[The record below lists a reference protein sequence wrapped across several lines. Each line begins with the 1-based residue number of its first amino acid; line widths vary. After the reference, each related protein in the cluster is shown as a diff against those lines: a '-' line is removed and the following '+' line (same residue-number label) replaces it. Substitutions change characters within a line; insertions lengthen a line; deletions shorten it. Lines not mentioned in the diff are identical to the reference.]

1 MVSEDRKWNAM
12 NPELSKTLKKLKVW
26 KNFVVRK
33 IKFHKKELLDQILQT
48 QNQLYL
54 RAHQWIAEHAP
65 VVTTN
70 YDKTPAW
77 FKKGTFYLPWF
88 CAFIIILNYFNVFDR
103 NPPIKS
109 VQDPNVVVVNEDLR
123 KMIADGKVQDA
134 PFIEELRASGRIDFN
149 ELYLSRIGA
158 NVTGRV
164 SEILAVPGQMVKQ
177 GDVLAKITSTELTQS
192 QLAYLKAKSA
202 SQLADQ
208 AANRAKILYKE
219 DVIALAEL
227 QKREAEASSAKA
239 EFRAAN
245 DQLKVQGMDQASID
259 RLAKSGLIESINN
272 VIATIPGEIVERKIN
287 KGQVVQPADALFT
300 VADLSTLWAIS
311 EVPESNSYLIH
322 KGQKASVIIPA
333 LRNQEVEGVV
343 AHVDSI
349 VNPQTRTV
357 VVRMELSNKDGL
369 IKPGM
374 LATMLI
380 ESQPVER
387 LVVPLA
393 AIVREDN
400 HDHVFIRLDDDLYRM
415 VPVKLGPEGKGFRPV
430 ISGLKEGQEIAIEG
444 AYHLNT
450 ERKRQLSG
458 G

>member
-1 MVSEDRKWNAM
+1 MKQEFITMISRVKQWISTGIQQAIVY
-12 NPELSKTLKKLKVW
+12 SKDWFNQVATY
-26 KNFVVRK
+26 
-33 IKFHKKELLDQILQT
+33 QA
-48 QNQLYL
+48 QLYGT
-54 RAHQWIAEHAP
+54 AYQWLASKLPA
-65 VVTTN
+65 VTQR
-70 YDKTPAW
+70 YDRSPQWLKRG
-77 FKKGTFYLPWF
+77 FFYLPWLIVF
-88 CAFIIILNYFNVFDR
+88 LMVLNYFNVFDR
-103 NPPIKS
+103 SPVIKS
-109 VQDPNVVVVNEDLR
+109 VQDPNVVVVNEDLH
-123 KMIADGKVQDA
+123 KMITDGKAQLA
-134 PFIEELRASGRIDFN
+134 PFVEELRASGRIDFN
-149 ELYLSRIGA
+149 ELNLSRIGA

-164 SEILAVPGQMVKQ
+164 SEILAVPGQIVKQ

-208 AANRAKILYKE
+208 AANRARILFKE

-227 QKREAEASSAKA
+227 QKREAEANSAKA
-239 EFRAAN
+239 EYRAAN
-245 DQLKVQGMDQASID
+245 DQLRVQGMDQGNID

-311 EVPESNSYLIH
+311 EVPESNSYLIR
-322 KGQKASVIIPA
+322 KGQKAALIIPD
-333 LRNQEVEGVV
+333 LRNQEIEGTV

-357 VVRMELSNKDGL
+357 VVRMELANKEGQ

-380 ESQPVER
+380 ESQPIEK
-387 LVVPLA
+387 LVVPVA
-393 AIVREDN
+393 AVIREDN
-400 HDHVFIRLDDDLYRM
+400 HDHVFVRIDDDLYRM
-415 VPVKLGPEGKGFRPV
+415 VPVKLGPEGRGFRPV
-430 ISGLKEGQEIAIEG
+430 ISGLKEGQEIVTDG

>member
-1 MVSEDRKWNAM
+1 MKQEFVAFI
-12 NPELSKTLKKLKVW
+12 KKLRVW
-26 KNFVVRK
+26 KTFFIQKVMVHSKEWTGQVV
-33 IKFHKKELLDQILQT
+33 QT
-48 QNQLYL
+48 QNHCYQM
-54 RAHQWIAEHAP
+54 AHDHIAAHAP
-65 VVTTN
+65 VITTR
-70 YDKTPAW
+70 YDRLPQW
-77 FKKGTFYLPWF
+77 FKKGVFYLPWL
-88 CAFIIILNYFNVFDR
+88 CIFIITLNYFDVFDR
-103 NPPIKS
+103 RPAIKS

-123 KMIADGKVQDA
+123 KLIADGKAQVS
-134 PFIEELRASGRIDFN
+134 PFVEELRASGRIDFN
-149 ELYLSRIGA
+149 ERYLSRIGA

-164 SEILAVPGQMVKQ
+164 SDILAVPGQMVKQ

-227 QKREAEASSAKA
+227 QKREAESSSAKA

-245 DQLKVQGMDQASID
+245 DQLRVQGMDQASID
-259 RLAKSGLIESINN
+259 RLAKTGLIESINN

-300 VADLSTLWAIS
+300 VADLSTFWAIS
-311 EVPESNSYLIH
+311 EVPESNAYLIH
-322 KGQKASVIIPA
+322 KGQKASLIIPA
-333 LRNQEVEGVV
+333 LRNLEIEGSV

-357 VVRMELSNKDGL
+357 VVRMELSNKEWQ

-380 ESQPVER
+380 ESQPMDK
-387 LVVPLA
+387 LVVPVGA
-393 AIVREDN
+393 VVREDN
-400 HDHVFIRLDDDLYRM
+400 HDHVFVRQDDDLYRM
-415 VPVKLGPEGKGFRPV
+415 VTVKLGPEGKGYRPV
-430 ISGLKEGQEIAIEG
+430 ISGLKEGQEIATEG

>member
-1 MVSEDRKWNAM
+1 MKEKITPFLQWLGHWQKALLGQVKRY
-12 NPELSKTLKKLKVW
+12 LKEW
-26 KNFVVRK
+26 FEQVV
-33 IKFHKKELLDQILQT
+33 QT
-48 QNQLYL
+48 QSHYYQIIHDWLGTYVPSVIQ
-54 RAHQWIAEHAP
+54 RYDAAPHQI
-65 VVTTN
+65 
-70 YDKTPAW
+70 
-77 FKKGTFYLPWF
+77 KKGLFFLPWLVLF
-88 CAFIIILNYFNVFDR
+88 VSTLNYFNVFDR
-103 NPPIKS
+103 GPTIKS
-109 VQDPNVVVVNEDLR
+109 VQDPNVVVVNQDFR
-123 KMIADGKVQDA
+123 KMIADGKVQIA
-134 PFIEELRASGRIDFN
+134 PFVEELRASGRIDFN
-149 ELYLSRIGA
+149 ELFLSRIGA

-164 SEILAVPGQMVKQ
+164 SEILAVPGQAVKQ

-227 QKREAEASSAKA
+227 QKREAESSSAKA
-239 EFRAAN
+239 EYRAAN
-245 DQLKVQGMDQASID
+245 DQLRVQGMDQASID
-259 RLAKSGLIESINN
+259 RLAKSGVIESINN

-311 EVPESNSYLIH
+311 EVPESNSYLIR
-322 KGQKASVIIPA
+322 KGQKASLLIPA
-333 LRNQEVEGVV
+333 LRNQEIEGTV

-357 VVRMELSNKDGL
+357 VVRMELPNKEGL

-380 ESQPVER
+380 ESQPIDK
-387 LVVPLA
+387 LVVPVGA
-393 AIVREDN
+393 VVREDN
-400 HDHVFIRLDDDLYRM
+400 HDHVFVRIDDDLYRM
-415 VPVKLGPEGKGFRPV
+415 VPVKLGVEGRGYRPV
-430 ISGLKEGQEIAIEG
+430 ISGLKEGQEIAIDG

>member
-1 MVSEDRKWNAM
+1 MKQKLSVMM
-12 NPELSKTLKKLKVW
+12 NKLKVW
-26 KNFVVRK
+26 KRFLVTK
-33 IKFHKKELLDQILQT
+33 LKFHSKVLFNQIIQT
-48 QNQLYL
+48 QNQLYQH
-54 RAHQWIAEHAP
+54 AHQWISDHVPAIS
-65 VVTTN
+65 TR
-70 YDKTPAW
+70 YDGSPQWLKR
-77 FKKGTFYLPWF
+77 GVFYLPWF
-88 CAFIIILNYFNVFDR
+88 CVFIIILNYFNVFDR
-103 NPPIKS
+103 RPTIKS
-109 VQDPNVVVVNEDLR
+109 VQDPNVVVVNQDLR
-123 KMIADGKVQDA
+123 KIITDGKAQVS
-134 PFIEELRASGRIDFN
+134 PFVEELRASGRIDFN
-149 ELYLSRIGA
+149 ELFLSRIGA

-164 SEILAVPGQMVKQ
+164 SDILAVPGQIVKQ

-227 QKREAEASSAKA
+227 QRREAESSSAKA

-245 DQLKVQGMDQASID
+245 DQLRVQGMDQSSID
-259 RLAKSGLIESINN
+259 KLAKSGVIESINN
-272 VIATIPGEIVERKIN
+272 VVATIPGEIVERKIN

-322 KGQKASVIIPA
+322 KGQKASLIIPA
-333 LRNQEVEGVV
+333 LRNQEIEGTV

-357 VVRMELSNKDGL
+357 VVRMELANKEGQ

-380 ESQPVER
+380 ESQPMDK
-387 LVVPLA
+387 LVVPVGA
-393 AIVREDN
+393 VVREDN
-400 HDHVFIRLDDDLYRM
+400 HDHVFVRMDDDLYRM

>member
-1 MVSEDRKWNAM
+1 M
-12 NPELSKTLKKLKVW
+12 NQEFAAILKKIKVW
-26 KNFVVRK
+26 KTFLVRK
-33 IKFHKKELLDQILQT
+33 MKFHTREWFGQILQT
-48 QNQLYL
+48 QNQLYAQ
-54 RAHQWIAEHAP
+54 AHQWLAGHVPAI
-65 VVTTN
+65 TGR
-70 YDKTPAW
+70 YDKSPQW
-77 FKKGTFYLPWF
+77 FKKGMFYLPWF
-88 CAFIIILNYFNVFDR
+88 CLFIIVLNYFNVFDR
-103 NPPIKS
+103 SPAVKS
-109 VQDPNVVVVNEDLR
+109 VQDPNMVVVNEDLH
-123 KMIADGKVQDA
+123 KMIVDGKAQVL
-134 PFIEELRASGRIDFN
+134 PFVEELRASGRIDFN

-164 SEILAVPGQMVKQ
+164 SEILAVPGQTVKQ

-208 AANRAKILYKE
+208 ASNRAKILYKE

-227 QKREAEASSAKA
+227 QRREAEASSAKA

-245 DQLKVQGMDQASID
+245 DQLRVQGMDQSSID
-259 RLAKSGLIESINN
+259 RLAKSGVIESINN

-311 EVPESNSYLIH
+311 EVPESNSYLIR

-333 LRNQEVEGVV
+333 LRNQEIEGVV

-357 VVRMELSNKDGL
+357 VVRMELANKDGQ

-380 ESQPVER
+380 ESQPVDR

-400 HDHVFIRLDDDLYRM
+400 HDHVFIRLDDDTYRM
-415 VPVKLGPEGKGFRPV
+415 VPVKLGPEGKGYRPV
-430 ISGLKEGQEIAIEG
+430 ISGLKEGQEIAVGG

>member
-1 MVSEDRKWNAM
+1 MAGEDRKWNAM
-12 NPELSKTLKKLKVW
+12 SPELATLLKKVKVW
-26 KNFVVRK
+26 KTFLVRK
-33 IKFHKKELLDQILQT
+33 IKFYKKELVGQVIQT
-48 QNQLYL
+48 QNQLYAQ
-54 RAHQWIAEHAP
+54 AHQWISEHVPA
-65 VVTTN
+65 VSGR
-70 YDKTPAW
+70 YDKTPPW
-77 FKKGTFYLPWF
+77 FKRGMFYLPWF
-88 CAFIIILNYFNVFDR
+88 CAFIIVLNYFNVFDR
-103 NPPIKS
+103 RPAIKS
-109 VQDPNVVVVNEDLR
+109 VQDPNVVVVNEDLH
-123 KMIADGKVQDA
+123 KMITDGKAQVS
-134 PFIEELRASGRIDFN
+134 PFVEELRASGRIDFN

-164 SEILAVPGQMVKQ
+164 SDILAVPGQMVKQ

-227 QKREAEASSAKA
+227 QRREAEASSAKA
-239 EFRAAN
+239 EYRAAN
-245 DQLKVQGMDQASID
+245 DQLRVQGMDQASID
-259 RLAKSGLIESINN
+259 KLAKSGVIESINN
-272 VIATIPGEIVERKIN
+272 VVATIPGEIVERKIN

-300 VADLSTLWAIS
+300 VADLSSLWAIS
-311 EVPESNSYLIH
+311 EVPESNSYLIR
-322 KGQKASVIIPA
+322 KGQKASLIIPA
-333 LRNQEVEGVV
+333 LRNQEIEGVV

-357 VVRMELSNKDGL
+357 VVRMELANKDGQ

-380 ESQPVER
+380 ESQPVDK
-387 LVVPLA
+387 LVVPLG

-400 HDHVFIRLDDDLYRM
+400 HDHVFIRLDDDTYRM

-430 ISGLKEGQEIAIEG
+430 ISGLKEGQEIATSG

>member
-1 MVSEDRKWNAM
+1 MKQEIAA
-12 NPELSKTLKKLKVW
+12 LITKLKVW
-26 KNFVVRK
+26 NSYIVGKVKLYARERLGQVV
-33 IKFHKKELLDQILQT
+33 QV
-48 QNQLYL
+48 QNDWY
-54 RAHQWIAEHAP
+54 RIAHEWMATHAP
-65 VVTTN
+65 AVTGR
-70 YDKTPAW
+70 YDQSPYWLKRSL
-77 FKKGTFYLPWF
+77 FYLPWL
-88 CAFIIILNYFNVFDR
+88 CAFLIVLNYFNVFDR
-103 NPPIKS
+103 RPVIKS
-109 VQDPNVVVVNEDLR
+109 VQDPNVVVVNQDLR
-123 KMIADGKVQDA
+123 KMMTDGKVQVA
-134 PFIEELRASGRIDFN
+134 PFIEEIRASGRIDFN

-164 SEILAVPGQMVKQ
+164 SEILAVPGQLVKQ

-227 QKREAEASSAKA
+227 QKREAESSSARA

-245 DQLKVQGMDQASID
+245 DQLRVQGMNQASID
-259 RLAKSGLIESINN
+259 RLAKTGVIESINN

-287 KGQVVQPADALFT
+287 QGQVVQPADALFT

-311 EVPESNSYLIH
+311 EVPESNSYLIR
-322 KGQKASVIIPA
+322 KGQKASLIIPS
-333 LRNQEVEGVV
+333 LRNQEIEGTV

-357 VVRMELSNKDGL
+357 VVRMELANKDSQ

-380 ESQPVER
+380 ESQSIEK
-387 LVVPLA
+387 LVVPVGA
-393 AIVREDN
+393 VVREDN

-415 VPVKLGPEGKGFRPV
+415 VPVKLGPEGRGYRPV
-430 ISGLKEGQEIAIEG
+430 ISGLKDGQEIATEG

>member
-1 MVSEDRKWNAM
+1 MACEDRKWNAM
-12 NPELSKTLKKLKVW
+12 NQELAKIVRKVRVW
-26 KNFVVRK
+26 KTFLTRK
-33 IKFHKKELLDQILQT
+33 IKFHVKESSNQVLQT
-48 QNQLYL
+48 QTHLYEQ
-54 RAHQWIAEHAP
+54 AHQWIAKHVPA
-65 VVTTN
+65 VSGR
-70 YDKTPAW
+70 YDNTPPW
-77 FKKGTFYLPWF
+77 FKRGIFYLPWF
-88 CAFIIILNYFNVFDR
+88 AAFIIILNYFNVFDLK
-103 NPPIKS
+103 PPVKS
-109 VQDPNVVVVNEDLR
+109 VQDPNVVVVNADLQ
-123 KMIADGKVQDA
+123 KMIADGKVKIS
-134 PFIEELRASGRIDFN
+134 PFVEELRTSGRIDFN
-149 ELYLSRIGA
+149 ERFLSRIGA

-164 SEILAVPGQMVKQ
+164 SEILAVPGQIVKQ
-177 GDVLAKITSTELTQS
+177 GDILAKITSTELTQS

-202 SQLADQ
+202 SQLAEQ

-227 QKREAEASSAKA
+227 QRREAESSSAKA

-245 DQLKVQGMDQASID
+245 DQLRVQGMDQASID
-259 RLAKSGLIESINN
+259 KLAKSGVIESINN

-287 KGQVVQPADALFT
+287 KGQVVQPSDALFT
-300 VADLSTLWAIS
+300 VADLDTLWAIS
-311 EVPESNSYLIH
+311 EVPESNAYLIR
-322 KGQKASVIIPA
+322 KGQKASLIIPA
-333 LRNQEVEGVV
+333 LRNQEIEGVI

-357 VVRMELSNKDGL
+357 VVRMELPNHDGL

-380 ESQPVER
+380 ESQPVDR
-387 LVVPLA
+387 LVVPGSA
-393 AIVREDN
+393 VVREDN
-400 HDHVFIRLDDDLYRM
+400 HDHVFVKLDDELYRM

-430 ISGLKEGQEIAIEG
+430 ISGLKDGQEIAIQG

>member
-1 MVSEDRKWNAM
+1 MKQKIAALINKIRDWTSFLLE
-12 NPELSKTLKKLKVW
+12 KVKFYSREW
-26 KNFVVRK
+26 LGQVV
-33 IKFHKKELLDQILQT
+33 QT
-48 QNQLYL
+48 QDHWYQM
-54 RAHQWIAEHAP
+54 AHDWSASHVPA
-65 VVTTN
+65 VTGR
-70 YDKTPAW
+70 YDRSPNWLKRSL
-77 FKKGTFYLPWF
+77 FYLPWL
-88 CAFIIILNYFNVFDR
+88 CVFIVTLNYFNVFDR
-103 NPPIKS
+103 SPAIKS
-109 VQDPNVVVVNEDLR
+109 VQDPNVVVVGEDLH
-123 KMIADGKVQDA
+123 KMIADGKVQIA
-134 PFIEELRASGRIDFN
+134 PFIEELRASGRVDFN
-149 ELYLSRIGA
+149 ELQLSRIGA

-164 SEILAVPGQMVKQ
+164 SEILAVPGQIVKQ

-227 QKREAEASSAKA
+227 QKREAESSSSRA
-239 EFRAAN
+239 EFRATN
-245 DQLKVQGMDQASID
+245 DQLRVQGMDQASID
-259 RLAKSGLIESINN
+259 RLAKSGVIESINN

-311 EVPESNSYLIH
+311 EVPESNSYLIR
-322 KGQKASVIIPA
+322 KGQKASLIIPA
-333 LRNQEVEGVV
+333 LRNQEIEGVV

-357 VVRMELSNKDGL
+357 VVRMEIANKEGQ

-380 ESQPVER
+380 ESQPIEK
-387 LVVPLA
+387 LVVPVG

-400 HDHVFIRLDDDLYRM
+400 HDHVFIRLDDDMYRM
-415 VPVKLGPEGKGFRPV
+415 VPVKLGPEGRGFRPV
-430 ISGLKEGQEIAIEG
+430 ISGLKEGQEIAIDG

>member
-1 MVSEDRKWNAM
+1 MKSEIASLTRKVKVQIKL
-12 NPELSKTLKKLKVW
+12 LSRKGKRYLKAWFDQLIQMQNQW
-26 KNFVVRK
+26 Y
-33 IKFHKKELLDQILQT
+33 QILHDR
-48 QNQLYL
+48 LAIYMP
-54 RAHQWIAEHAP
+54 A
-65 VVTTN
+65 VVGR
-70 YDKTPAW
+70 YDHLPYW
-77 FKKGTFYLPWF
+77 FKRSIFYLPW
-88 CAFIIILNYFNVFDR
+88 IILLLITLNYFNVFDR
-103 NPPIKS
+103 KPPIKS
-109 VQDPNVVVVNEDLR
+109 VQDPNVVEVNQDLR
-123 KMIADGKVQDA
+123 KMIGDGKVQIA
-134 PFIEELRASGRIDFN
+134 PFIEELRASGRVDFN
-149 ELYLSRIGA
+149 ELFLSRIGA

-164 SEILAVPGQMVKQ
+164 SEILAVPGQSVKQ

-208 AANRAKILYKE
+208 AANRAKILFKE

-245 DQLKVQGMDQASID
+245 DQLRVQGMNQESID
-259 RLAKSGLIESINN
+259 RLAKSGVIESINN

-287 KGQVVQPADALFT
+287 KGQVVQPSDALFT
-300 VADLSTLWAIS
+300 VADLSTLWAIA
-311 EVPESNSYLIH
+311 EVPESNAYLLR
-322 KGQKASVIIPA
+322 KGQKVSLIIPA
-333 LRNQEVEGVV
+333 LRNQEIEGTV

-357 VVRMELSNKDGL
+357 VVRMELTNKDGL

-380 ESQPVER
+380 ESQPIEK
-387 LVVPLA
+387 LVVPMG

-400 HDHVFIRLDDDLYRM
+400 HDHVFVRLDDDFYRM
-415 VPVKLGPEGKGFRPV
+415 VPVKLGPEGRGFRPV
-430 ISGLKEGQEIAIEG
+430 ISGLKDGQEIAIEG

-458 G
+458 GG

>member
-1 MVSEDRKWNAM
+1 
-12 NPELSKTLKKLKVW
+12 
-26 KNFVVRK
+26 
-33 IKFHKKELLDQILQT
+33 
-48 QNQLYL
+48 
-54 RAHQWIAEHAP
+54 
-65 VVTTN
+65 
-70 YDKTPAW
+70 
-77 FKKGTFYLPWF
+77 
-88 CAFIIILNYFNVFDR
+88 
-103 NPPIKS
+103 
-109 VQDPNVVVVNEDLR
+109 
-123 KMIADGKVQDA
+123 MIADGKAQVA
-134 PFIEELRASGRIDFN
+134 PFVEELRASGRIDFN
-149 ELYLSRIGA
+149 ELNLSRIGA

-164 SEILAVPGQMVKQ
+164 SEILAVPGQIVKQ
-177 GDVLAKITSTELTQS
+177 GDILAKITSTELTQS

-208 AANRAKILYKE
+208 AAERARILYKE

-227 QKREAEASSAKA
+227 QKREAESSSAKA
-239 EFRAAN
+239 EYRAAN
-245 DQLKVQGMDQASID
+245 DQLRVQGMSQSNID

-300 VADLSTLWAIS
+300 VADLSTLWAVS
-311 EVPESNSYLIH
+311 EVPESNSYLIR
-322 KGQKASVIIPA
+322 KGQKASVLIPA
-333 LRNQEVEGVV
+333 LRNQDIEGTV

-357 VVRMELSNKDGL
+357 VVRMELANKDGQ

-380 ESQPVER
+380 ESQPIDK
-387 LVVPLA
+387 LVVPVA
-393 AIVREDN
+393 SVIREDN
-400 HDHVFIRLDDDLYRM
+400 HDHVFIRIDDDLYRM
-415 VPVKLGPEGKGFRPV
+415 VPVKLGPEGRGFRPV
-430 ISGLKEGQEIAIEG
+430 ISGLKEGQEIVTEG

>member
-1 MVSEDRKWNAM
+1 VAGEDRKWNAM
-12 NPELSKTLKKLKVW
+12 NPELAKALKKLKVW

-33 IKFHKKELLDQILQT
+33 IKFHKKELLNQILET

-54 RAHQWIAEHAP
+54 RAHLWIAEHAP

-70 YDKTPAW
+70 YDKTPPW
-77 FKKGTFYLPWF
+77 FKKGVFYLPWF

-103 NPPIKS
+103 SPTVKS
-109 VQDPNVVVVNEDLR
+109 VQDPNVVVVNEDLH
-123 KMIADGKVQDA
+123 KMIVDGKVHIA
-134 PFIEELRASGRIDFN
+134 PFVEELRASGRIDFN
-149 ELYLSRIGA
+149 ELFLSRIGA

-245 DQLKVQGMDQASID
+245 DQLRVQGMDQVSID
-259 RLAKSGLIESINN
+259 RLAKSGVIESINN
-272 VIATIPGEIVERKIN
+272 VVATIPGEIVERKIN

-322 KGQKASVIIPA
+322 KGQKASLIIPA
-333 LRNQEVEGVV
+333 LRNQEIEGVV

-357 VVRMELSNKDGL
+357 VVRMELANKEGQ

-380 ESQPVER
+380 ESQPVDK
-387 LVVPLA
+387 LVVPLGA
-393 AIVREDN
+393 VVREDN
-400 HDHVFIRLDDDLYRM
+400 HDHVFVRLDDELYRM
-415 VPVKLGPEGKGFRPV
+415 VPVKLGPEGKGYRPV

>member
-1 MVSEDRKWNAM
+1 MKEKIAQ
-12 NPELSKTLKKLKVW
+12 L
-26 KNFVVRK
+26 
-33 IKFHKKELLDQILQT
+33 IKFISHWKTVLLEHAKRYSAEWLGQVTQT
-48 QNQLYL
+48 QNQYYQL
-54 RAHQWIAEHAP
+54 AHDWLGTRVP
-65 VVTTN
+65 VVTQR
-70 YDKTPAW
+70 YDAGPAW
-77 FKKGTFYLPWF
+77 LKKGLFYLPWVLLLVMT
-88 CAFIIILNYFNVFDR
+88 LNYFNVFDR
-103 NPPIKS
+103 SPAIKS
-109 VQDPNVVVVNEDLR
+109 VQDPNVVVVNPDLR
-123 KMIADGKVQDA
+123 KMISDGKVQVA
-134 PFIEELRASGRIDFN
+134 PFVEELRASGRIDFN
-149 ELYLSRIGA
+149 ELFLSRIGA

-164 SEILAVPGQMVKQ
+164 SEILAVPGQIVKQ

-227 QKREAEASSAKA
+227 QKREAESSSARA

-245 DQLKVQGMDQASID
+245 DQLRVQGMDQASID
-259 RLAKSGLIESINN
+259 RLAKSGVIESINN

-311 EVPESNSYLIH
+311 EVPESNSYLIR
-322 KGQKASVIIPA
+322 KGQKASLFIPA
-333 LRNQEVEGVV
+333 LRNQEIEGTV

-357 VVRMELSNKDGL
+357 VVRMELPNKEGQ

-380 ESQPVER
+380 ESQPVEKM
-387 LVVPLA
+387 VVPVGA
-393 AIVREDN
+393 VVREDN
-400 HDHVFIRLDDDLYRM
+400 HDHVFVRIDDDLYRM
-415 VPVKLGPEGKGFRPV
+415 VPVKLGPEGRGYRPV
-430 ISGLKEGQEIAIEG
+430 ISGLKDGQEIAISG

>member
-1 MVSEDRKWNAM
+1 MGCKDREWKAM
-12 NPELSKTLKKLKVW
+12 KQNFMTAVDRLKGLYTRYIALAKGYV
-26 KNFVVRK
+26 
-33 IKFHKKELLDQILQT
+33 KE
-48 QNQLYL
+48 
-54 RAHQWIAEHAP
+54 WIAYAIKAQNDLYSFTHEWFTAHLPA
-65 VVTTN
+65 VATR
-70 YDKTPAW
+70 YDQSPQWAQR
-77 FKKGTFYLPWF
+77 GMFYLPWF
-88 CAFIIILNYFNVFDR
+88 CLFLIILNYFNVFDR
-103 NPPIKS
+103 SPAIKS
-109 VQDPNVVVVNEDLR
+109 VQDPSVVIVNQDLR
-123 KMIADGKVQDA
+123 NMITDGRVYTGT
-134 PFIEELRASGRIDFN
+134 FVEELRASGRVDFN
-149 ELYLSRIGA
+149 ELFLSRIGA

-164 SEILAVPGQMVKQ
+164 SEILAIPGQAVKQ
-177 GDVLAKITSTELTQS
+177 GDILAKITSTELTQS

-208 AANRAKILYKE
+208 AANRARILYKE

-245 DQLKVQGMDQASID
+245 DQLRVQGMDQPSID

-300 VADLSTLWAIS
+300 VADLNSLWAVAEI
-311 EVPESNSYLIH
+311 PESNAYLIH
-322 KGQKASVIIPA
+322 KGQKVTLLIPA
-333 LRNQEVEGVV
+333 LRNTEIEGVV

-357 VVRMELSNKDGL
+357 VVRMEVPNKEGL

-374 LATMLI
+374 LATMMI
-380 ESQPVER
+380 ESQPTER
-387 LVVPLA
+387 LLVPSSA
-393 AIVREDN
+393 VIREDN
-400 HDHVFIRLDDDLYRM
+400 HDHVFIREDEDTYRM
-415 VPVKLGPEGKGFRPV
+415 VTVKLGPEGKGYRPV
-430 ISGLKEGQEIAIEG
+430 VSGLKEGQEIAVNG
-444 AYHLNT
+444 AFHLNT

>member
-1 MVSEDRKWNAM
+1 MKE
-12 NPELSKTLKKLKVW
+12 
-26 KNFVVRK
+26 K
-33 IKFHKKELLDQILQT
+33 ISQLVKIIMRQAIFLAHQT
-48 QNQLYL
+48 
-54 RAHQWIAEHAP
+54 RAHLKEWLFQVTQLQNHGYQMVHDWLSARAPMITQHYDDAPRFIKRGFLIFPWVLFIAMTLH
-65 VVTTN
+65 
-70 YDKTPAW
+70 
-77 FKKGTFYLPWF
+77 
-88 CAFIIILNYFNVFDR
+88 YFNLFDR
-103 NPPIKS
+103 SPVIKS
-109 VQDPNVVVVNEDLR
+109 VQDPNVVLVNPDLR
-123 KMIADGKVQDA
+123 KMIVDGKAQVS
-134 PFIEELRASGRIDFN
+134 PFVEELRASGRIDFN
-149 ELYLSRIGA
+149 ELLLARIGA

-164 SEILAVPGQMVKQ
+164 SDIHAVPGQAVKQ

-227 QKREAEASSAKA
+227 QKREAESSSARA

-245 DQLKVQGMDQASID
+245 DQLRVQGMNQASID
-259 RLAKSGLIESINN
+259 QLAKSGVIESINN

-311 EVPESNSYLIH
+311 EVPESNSYLIR
-322 KGQKASVIIPA
+322 KGQKASLFIPA
-333 LRNQEVEGVV
+333 LRNQLIEGTV

-357 VVRMELSNKDGL
+357 VVRMELLNKEGL

-380 ESQPVER
+380 ESQPVDKM
-387 LVVPLA
+387 VVPVGA
-393 AIVREDN
+393 VVREDN
-400 HDHVFIRLDDDLYRM
+400 HDHVFIRIDDDLYRM
-415 VPVKLGPEGKGFRPV
+415 VPVKLGPEGKGYRSV
-430 ISGLKEGQEIAIEG
+430 ISGLKDGQEIAIDG
-444 AYHLNT
+444 AYHLNA
-450 ERKRQLSG
+450 ERKRQLTG
-458 G
+458 GKS

>member
-1 MVSEDRKWNAM
+1 MKQEIITMFSKAKQWTSAGINQALFYSKDWWNQVA
-12 NPELSKTLKKLKVW
+12 SY
-26 KNFVVRK
+26 
-33 IKFHKKELLDQILQT
+33 QA
-48 QNQLYL
+48 QLYL
-54 RAHQWIAEHAP
+54 MAHQWLASKLPSA
-65 VVTTN
+65 TQR
-70 YDKTPAW
+70 YDHSPQWLKRG
-77 FKKGTFYLPWF
+77 FFYLPWLL
-88 CAFIIILNYFNVFDR
+88 AFLIVLNYFNVFDR
-103 NPPIKS
+103 SPVIKS

-123 KMIADGKVQDA
+123 KMMTDGKVQIA
-134 PFIEELRASGRIDFN
+134 PFVEELRASGRIDFN
-149 ELYLSRIGA
+149 ELNLSRIGA

-164 SEILAVPGQMVKQ
+164 SEILAVPGQIVKQ

-208 AANRAKILYKE
+208 AANRARILFKE

-227 QKREAEASSAKA
+227 QKREAESSSARA
-239 EFRAAN
+239 EYRAAN
-245 DQLKVQGMDQASID
+245 DQLRVQGMNQSNID

-311 EVPESNSYLIH
+311 EVPESNSYLIR
-322 KGQKASVIIPA
+322 KGQKASLIIPA
-333 LRNQEVEGVV
+333 LRNQEIEGTV

-357 VVRMELSNKDGL
+357 VVRMELANKEGQ

-380 ESQPVER
+380 ESQPIDK
-387 LVVPLA
+387 LVVPVA
-393 AIVREDN
+393 AVIREDN
-400 HDHVFIRLDDDLYRM
+400 HDHVYIRMDDDLYRM
-415 VPVKLGPEGKGFRPV
+415 VPVKLGPEGRGFRPV
-430 ISGLKEGQEIAIEG
+430 ISGLKEGQEIVIDG

>member
-1 MVSEDRKWNAM
+1 MMKR
-12 NPELSKTLKKLKVW
+12 LRVW
-26 KNFVVRK
+26 KRFLIRK
-33 IKFHKKELLDQILQT
+33 IKFFQKEFFGQILQI
-48 QNQLYL
+48 QNQLYQY
-54 RAHQWIAEHAP
+54 AHQWISEHAP
-65 VVTTN
+65 AISER
-70 YDKTPAW
+70 YDKTAPW
-77 FKKGTFYLPWF
+77 FKKGMFYLPWF

-103 NPPIKS
+103 SPRIKS
-109 VQDPNVVVVNEDLR
+109 VQDPNVVIVNEDLR
-123 KMIADGKVQDA
+123 KMMADGKAQIS
-134 PFIEELRASGRIDFN
+134 PFVEELRASGRVDFN
-149 ELYLSRIGA
+149 ELFLSRIGA

-164 SEILAVPGQMVKQ
+164 SDILAVPGQMVKQ

-192 QLAYLKAKSA
+192 QLSYLKAKSA
-202 SQLADQ
+202 SQLAEQ

-227 QKREAEASSAKA
+227 QRREAESNSAKA

-245 DQLKVQGMDQASID
+245 DQLRVQGMDQVSID
-259 RLAKSGLIESINN
+259 KLAKSGVIESINN
-272 VIATIPGEIVERKIN
+272 VVATIPGEIVERKIN

-300 VADLSTLWAIS
+300 VADLSSLWAIS
-311 EVPESNSYLIH
+311 EVPESSSYLIR
-322 KGQKASVIIPA
+322 KGQKASLIIPA
-333 LRNQEVEGVV
+333 LRNQEIEGTV

-357 VVRMELSNKDGL
+357 VVRMELANKEGQ

-380 ESQPVER
+380 ESQPLDK
-387 LVVPLA
+387 LVVPVGA
-393 AIVREDN
+393 VVREDN
-400 HDHVFIRLDDDLYRM
+400 HDHVFVRLDDDLYRM